1 MSMVSYA
8 PSGVAPANLQPFQPS
23 KYDYLDTTVQSIID
37 EVGFNLFVA
46 RVDTAMKKGQRRR
59 DDEEWKGDY
68 VFGAGQRT
76 SSVKLLKLAGKPG
89 KDGPRVKCMV
99 RVQGAWHD
107 LATVL
112 RNRMAEAPET
122 FGSP

>member
-1 MSMVSYA
+1 MVSYA

-23 KYDYLDTTVQSIID
+23 KFDYLDMTVQRIID

-46 RVDTAMKKGQRRR
+46 RVDQAMKRGQTRREG
-59 DDEEWKGDY
+59 EEWKGEF

-76 SSVKLLKLAGKPG
+76 SSVKLLKLAGKASS
-89 KDGPRVKCMV
+89 DGPRLKCMA
-99 RVQGAWHD
+99 RVQGAWQD

-112 RNRMAEAPET
+112 RKRQAEAPES
-122 FGSP
+122 GSP